1 MDMSFNGMVSDPHCR
16 YTEPT
21 GASSFIQIGNM
32 HKHSMMYN
40 MQSLFDRFNIF
51 TEFKHRMFSN
61 NIIVDNI
68 KLCDLI
74 G

>member
-1 MDMSFNGMVSDPHCR
+1 MDMSFNGMVSDPLCR

-21 GASSFIQIGNM
+21 GASSFIQIGN
-32 HKHSMMYN
+32 MMYN